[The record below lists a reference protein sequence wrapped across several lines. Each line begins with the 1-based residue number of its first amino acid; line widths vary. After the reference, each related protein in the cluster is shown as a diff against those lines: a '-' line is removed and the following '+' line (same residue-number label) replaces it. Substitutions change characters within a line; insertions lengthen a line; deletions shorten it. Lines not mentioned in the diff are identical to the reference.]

1 MTKKGGDDLSPQV
14 RAEDIILGSLGYG
27 EEARIV
33 SISRTADGFKGI
45 GRWAD
50 GEQFTFESDD
60 EIDDLTEWALQIVMH
75 AEGKGSKA
83 ANNL

>member
-1 MTKKGGDDLSPQV
+1 MTKKDGDDLSPQV

-33 SISRTADGFKGI
+33 SIERTPEGFKGI

-50 GEQFTFESDD
+50 GEEFSFESDD
-60 EIDDLTEWALQIVMH
+60 EIDDLTEWALQIVMKG
-75 AEGKGSKA
+75 EGKSSKA
-83 ANNL
+83 ANQ